1 MARQRDTAGLGLP
14 GDPQAGGRGSSER
27 IGPAAAAWA
36 AGVHPPNQMVG
47 RDDERA
53 ALRQIVQGA
62 AQLVTLTGPGGTGKT
77 RLAQAVVGD
86 VRAGFRD
93 GAWPVELASL
103 SEPSQITGAVAAAC
117 RAVFA
122 SSSQHPDNLHDGL
135 RDREL
140 LLVLDNCEQV
150 ADGVADLLTSLL
162 SHCRG
167 LRVLTTSRQPLQIY
181 GERLYPVRPLPL
193 VHSLRVPLAE
203 IAAVPSIAL
212 FVQRARAVAPDFA
225 LTDDNVGDVAEICRL
240 VDGLPLAIELAAT
253 KLRLFGPPALLAR
266 LRDGIDI
273 LRLELTDV
281 PRRQQTMRA
290 AILWGYQLLTKEE
303 RDLLIRLGVFAGG
316 FNAAAVVAV
325 VQLTQPRGDELLEAL
340 LDKGM
345 LTSSVGA
352 DGEPRFDQLHTTRA
366 FCVER
371 LRSTDDE
378 QEVRDRHAEYVLRLV
393 AEAEQDLRGGRR
405 AAHVRRLTSDQ
416 ANARVAYQHLRARGD
431 ADAALALATGMWR
444 FMFSQGHLCEGLQM
458 LEETLADGSVRT
470 DSKLGAEAL
479 HAAGMLAMAVGKYA
493 SAEGYQRRAVAAFH
507 DLGEAVGEAAALN
520 CLGNLA
526 RVRGDLPAARRLC
539 EQSLAIWR
547 AVEAPRAAA
556 LVLIDLATI
565 SMRRGDVSAVDEAI
579 SFALPLLEDDGDD
592 WNARSARAL
601 AGLMAFRRGD
611 QQKAEQ
617 ICRTV
622 ASEAVETDTHQGT
635 PFALEALALV
645 LAGRRRPP
653 TDQAAVR
660 LIAAAG
666 SIRAETHS
674 YACAEIL
681 TYVDRA
687 LQHLRQRLG
696 TVAFD
701 NACIAGKTLPLP
713 TLLDEDAGLVEQPAW
728 TEAAARTERIDSDR
742 TPADVFQG
750 TSLTAREREVV
761 VLVANGLTNRQI
773 ANRLNIAEWTATN
786 HVRHV
791 MRKLGMPSRVHVA
804 QWVTQRYLA
813 Q

>member
-1 MARQRDTAGLGLP
+1 MARQRDMAGLGLP

-36 AGVHPPNQMVG
+36 VGVHPPNQLVG
-47 RDDERA
+47 RHEDRA
-53 ALRQIVQGA
+53 ALRQILQGA
-62 AQLVTLTGPGGTGKT
+62 ARLVTLTGPSGTGKT

-93 GAWPVELASL
+93 GAWPVELAAL
-103 SEPSQITGAVAAAC
+103 SEPSQLAATVTVAC
-117 RAVFA
+117 RAVFDN
-122 SSSQHPDNLHDGL
+122 SFRTPDNLHDGL

-140 LLVLDNCEQV
+140 LLVLDNCEHL

-162 SHCRG
+162 SYCRG

-181 GERLYPVRPLPL
+181 GERLYPVRPLLLAP
-193 VHSLRVPLAE
+193 SSRAPLAE
-203 IAAVPSIAL
+203 LAASPAIAL

-281 PRRQQTMRA
+281 PLRHQSMRA
-290 AILWGYQLLTKEE
+290 AIHWGYQLLTKEE
-303 RDLLIRLGVFAGG
+303 RDLLIRLGVFAGE
-316 FNAAAVVAV
+316 FSTAAMVAV
-325 VQLTQPRGDELLEAL
+325 VPAAQARGEELLESL

-345 LTSSVGA
+345 LSSSVGA
-352 DGEPRFDQLHTTRA
+352 DGEPRFCQLHTMRA

-371 LRSTDDE
+371 LRTAADE
-378 QEVRDRHAEYVLRLV
+378 REVRDRHAEYVLRLV
-393 AEAEQDLRGGRR
+393 ADAGRDLRGGRLT
-405 AAHVRRLTSDQ
+405 AYVRRLRSDLGD
-416 ANARVAYQHLRARGD
+416 ARAAYRHLCTRGD
-431 ADAALALATGMWR
+431 ADAALTLATGMWR
-444 FMFSQGHLCEGLQM
+444 FMFSQGHWSEGLQM
-458 LEETLADGSVRT
+458 LEETLGDGSVGR
-470 DSKLGAEAL
+470 LNAEAF
-479 HAAGMLAMAVGKYA
+479 HAAGVLAMALGKYA
-493 SAEGYQRRAVAAFH
+493 SAEVYQRRAIAAFH
-507 DLGEAVGEAAALN
+507 DLGEVAGEAAALN
-520 CLGNLA
+520 CQGNLA
-526 RVRGDLPAARRLC
+526 RVRGDLAEARRLC
-539 EQSLAIWR
+539 EQSLSLWQ

-556 LVLIDLATI
+556 LVLIDLAMI
-565 SMRRGDVSAVDEAI
+565 SMRRGDMSEIDEAI
-579 SFALPLLEDDGDD
+579 SFALPLMDDDGDD
-592 WNARSARAL
+592 WNARCVRAL

-611 QQKAEQ
+611 QQKAER
-617 ICRTV
+617 ICRSV
-622 ASEAVETDTHQGT
+622 AAEAVEMDAHPGT
-635 PFALEALALV
+635 PFALEALGLV

-653 TDQAAVR
+653 TDQSAVR
-660 LIAAAG
+660 LFAAAG
-666 SIRAETHS
+666 SIRAETQS

-696 TVAFD
+696 TVAFE
-701 NACIAGKTLPLP
+701 NACIGGKTLPLP
-713 TLLDEDAGLVEQPAW
+713 ALLDEDAGLVAQPTW
-728 TEAAARTERIDSDR
+728 THDTARTERLDSNG
-742 TPADVFQG
+742 DVFHG

-773 ANRLNIAEWTATN
+773 ANRLSIAEWTATN

-791 MRKLGMPSRVHVA
+791 MRKLAMPSRVHVA
-804 QWVTQRYLA
+804 QWVTQRHLS

>member
-1 MARQRDTAGLGLP
+1 MARQRDIAGLGLR
-14 GDPQAGGRGSSER
+14 GDPQAGSCGLSER

-36 AGVHPPNQMVG
+36 VGVHPPNQLVG
-47 RDDERA
+47 RDDDRA

-103 SEPSQITGAVAAAC
+103 SEPSQVTGAVTAAC
-117 RAVFA
+117 RAVF
-122 SSSQHPDNLHDGL
+122 SSSSNLHDGL

-140 LLVLDNCEQV
+140 LLVLDNCEHV
-150 ADGVADLLTSLL
+150 ADGVAELLTSLL

-193 VHSLRVPLAE
+193 VRSLRAPLAE
-203 IAAVPSIAL
+203 MAAVPSIAL
-212 FVQRARAVAPDFA
+212 FGQRARAVAPDFA

-266 LRDGIDI
+266 LHDGIDI

-281 PRRQQTMRA
+281 PRRQQSMRA
-290 AILWGYQLLTKEE
+290 AILWGYQLLTEEE
-303 RDLLIRLGVFAGG
+303 RHLLIRLGVFAGG
-316 FNAAAVVAV
+316 FTAAAAAAVVQVSQA
-325 VQLTQPRGDELLEAL
+325 RGDELLEAL

-366 FCVER
+366 FCVEQ
-371 LRSTDDE
+371 LRSADDE
-378 QEVRDRHAEYVLRLV
+378 QEVRDRHAEYALRLV
-393 AEAEQDLRGGRR
+393 ADAGQDLYGGRL
-405 AAHVRRLTSDQ
+405 AAYVRRLTADL
-416 ANARVAYQHLRARGD
+416 ADARAAYQHLRARGD
-431 ADAALALATGMWR
+431 ADAALTLATGIWR
-444 FMFSQGHLCEGLQM
+444 FMFSQGHWSEGLQM
-458 LEETLADGSVRT
+458 LEETLGDGSVRA
-470 DSKLGAEAL
+470 DGRLNADAF
-479 HAAGMLAMAVGKYA
+479 HAAGVLATALGKYA
-493 SAEGYQRRAVAAFH
+493 CAEDYQCRAIAAFH
-507 DLGEAVGEAAALN
+507 DLGEVAGEAAALN
-520 CLGNLA
+520 CQGNLA
-526 RVRGDLPAARRLC
+526 RLRGDLQAARRLC
-539 EQSLAIWR
+539 EQSLSLWR

-556 LVLIDLATI
+556 LVLIDLAMI
-565 SMRRGDVSAVDEAI
+565 SMRRGDVSAIDEAI
-579 SFALPLLEDDGDD
+579 SFALPLLEEDGDD
-592 WNARSARAL
+592 WNALCVRAL

-611 QQKAEQ
+611 QQKAER
-617 ICRTV
+617 ICQSV
-622 ASEAVETDTHQGT
+622 ASEAVELETHPGT

-653 TDQAAVR
+653 TDLAAVR

-666 SIRAETHS
+666 SIRAETQS

-728 TEAAARTERIDSDR
+728 TEAAARTEHVDSNR
-742 TPADVFQG
+742 TPADVFHG
-750 TSLTAREREVV
+750 TALTAREREVV

-804 QWVTQRYLA
+804 QWVTQRYLS